1 MWGGLGG
8 HKQGLLKL
16 VKGELQVGMSA
27 GAMDLP
33 MGVGP
38 FADPRVVSLLNA
50 HSLISAMRIIHL
62 LIVDGRVFDHCFDK
76 GMAETG
82 PIGSACFRN
91 KGCITVPGGIA
102 YFRDFSEQNFTSGL

>member
-1 MWGGLGG
+1 
-8 HKQGLLKL
+8 
-16 VKGELQVGMSA
+16 MSA

-33 MGVGP
+33 MGVGL

-102 YFRDFSEQNFTSGL
+102 YFRGCSEQNFTSGL